1 MKNTILISILLIFVS
16 CNKETY
22 EVTNLN
28 GNKITVIGHGG
39 MGVGKV
45 YPLNSLESFL
55 KCLAVGADGIEID
68 VQMTKDLELVAYHD
82 QLLETKTNMNGKV
95 NISEMKDLKKA
106 NYTNYMFTQYKV
118 VTLHDIFS
126 AIDNIHHYTYVFD
139 CKLYPYGNLTTE
151 YLQDFANAIIQII
164 DRYDIA
170 NNVLIEST
178 SVDLLQILQNI
189 RPEFKLFIYPAD
201 FDSGFQTAKE
211 MNLYGITISS
221 AKITEEQV
229 RMAHEQNIR
238 VAVWNVQNRSQA
250 VSAIKKNPDYIQ
262 ADNVKT
268 LIKLL
273 SK

>member
-1 MKNTILISILLIFVS
+1 MKNIILISILLIFLS

-95 NISEMKDLKKA
+95 NMFDMKDLKRA
-106 NYTNYMFTQYKV
+106 NYTSYMFTQYTV
-118 VTLHDIFS
+118 VSLNDIFS
-126 AIDNIHHYTYVFD
+126 AIDDIHQYTYVFD

-151 YLQDFANAIIQII
+151 YIENFAGAIIQLIE
-164 DRYDIA
+164 RYSLVENA
-170 NNVLIEST
+170 LIEST
-178 SVDLLQILQNI
+178 NTDFLQILHDLK
-189 RPEFKLFIYPAD
+189 PELKLFIYPAD
-201 FDSGFQTAKE
+201 FDSGFQTAKQ
-211 MNLYGITISS
+211 MGLYGITISTS
-221 AKITEEQV
+221 KITAEQV

-238 VAVWNVQNRSQA
+238 VAVWNIQNRSQA

-262 ADNVKT
+262 ADNINTVM
-268 LIKLL
+268 KLL
-273 SK
+273 K